1 MKFSI
6 FLGVSLFIFS
16 ITSFSLSANKNVELK
31 KETIE
36 SLLEGISSDNRGLK
50 TSSAFM
56 LGEFELNEGVIPLM
70 RILKSDPDEDARIMA
85 ALSLM
90 KIRDGRGVF
99 AVKQA
104 ERFDESE
111 RVRKLCRKFFNN
123 HLSEIE

>member
-6 FLGVSLFIFS
+6 LLGVILLLFS
-16 ITSFSLSANKNVELK
+16 SSSFSLSANKNAEMEKGTV
-31 KETIE
+31 E

-50 TSSAFM
+50 TSSAFL

-85 ALSLM
+85 ALSLI
-90 KIRDGRGVF
+90 KIKDGRGLF